1 MRPIKFVCA
10 VFLVVAV
17 AGCSVDD
24 NGVTRLSFAGNG
36 DTSPTSGYQIMPGAG
51 AHNDAYMN
59 PYDPSDQQ
67 QNQGHGLT
75 VGPDDPA
82 YFSGFGRF

>member
-1 MRPIKFVCA
+1 MRFIKVASA
-10 VFLVVAV
+10 VFLVLAV

-24 NGVTRLSFAGNG
+24 NGVARLSFAGNG
-36 DTSPTSGYQIMPGAG
+36 DPSPSSGYQIMPGAA
-51 AHNDAYMN
+51 AHNDAYM
-59 PYDPSDQQ
+59 DPIDPADQQ

-82 YFSGFGRF
+82 YFSGFGKF

>member
-1 MRPIKFVCA
+1 MRLIKLVCS

-24 NGVTRLSFAGNG
+24 NGVARLSFAGG
-36 DTSPTSGYQIMPGAG
+36 DDASPTSGFQIMPAAA

-59 PYDPSDQQ
+59 PYDPADQQ
-67 QNQGHGLT
+67 ENQGHGLT

-82 YFSGFGRF
+82 YFAGFGRF

>member
-1 MRPIKFVCA
+1 MHPIKLFCA
-10 VFLVVAV
+10 VLCLIAV
-17 AGCSVDD
+17 GGCSVDD
-24 NGVTRLSFAGNG
+24 NGVAHLSFAGDG
-36 DTSPTSGYQIMPGAG
+36 DPSPTSGYQIMPGTA

-59 PYDPSDQQ
+59 PYDPADQQ

-82 YFSGFGRF
+82 YFAGFGRF